1 MGVGM
6 SRWRRI
12 IDPSFL
18 TLDCKRRSSKWMMYV
33 FSEGEG
39 NERANGGAI
48 EEKEVRRTDLTK

>member
-1 MGVGM
+1 
-6 SRWRRI
+6 
-12 IDPSFL
+12 
-18 TLDCKRRSSKWMMYV
+18 MMYV